1 MKRLFVYSLVSLLLT
16 GVFTI
21 RAQEGSGQD
30 ANTTEQELIA
40 LSTQWMEAVV
50 RKDRAALERFLADDY
65 YYAQTGELEI
75 ADRNAWLNRAMEMDW
90 RDLRYR
96 NFKVDLYGETAV
108 VTAVVESKLGIWGIP
123 LRSDVQVTDVWVKRH
138 GQWQVAAR
146 HLGASSIVG
155 QIRVV
160 LGFAAGLALC
170 FAAWLFLRLKRR
182 LVAKRKLTAA

>member
-1 MKRLFVYSLVSLLLT
+1 MERLFVYSLVSLLLT

-75 ADRNAWLNRAMEMDW
+75 TDRNAWLNRAMEMDW

>member
-1 MKRLFVYSLVSLLLT
+1 MMKLLFSILFGSLL
-16 GVFTI
+16 VFTTS
-21 RAQEGSGQD
+21 AQETSTQETY
-30 ANTTEQELIA
+30 ATQQELIA

-50 RKDRAALERFLADDY
+50 RKDRPALERVLADDY

-75 ADRNAWLNRAMEMDW
+75 TDRSAWLKRAMEMDW

-108 VTAVVESKLGIWGIP
+108 LTAVVDSKLGVWGIP
-123 LRSDVQVTDVWVKRH
+123 LHSDVQVTDIWAKRN

-155 QIRVV
+155 QVRVV

-170 FAAWLFLRLKRR
+170 FVAWLVLRLKRR
-182 LVAKRKLTAA
+182 FAAKRILTAI

>member
-21 RAQEGSGQD
+21 RAQEGAAQD

-75 ADRNAWLNRAMEMDW
+75 TDRNAWLNRAMEMDW

>member
-75 ADRNAWLNRAMEMDW
+75 TDRNAWLNRAMEMDW

>member
-1 MKRLFVYSLVSLLLT
+1 MKRLFVCSLVSLLLT

-21 RAQEGSGQD
+21 RAQEGAGQD

-75 ADRNAWLNRAMEMDW
+75 TDRNAWLNRAMEMDW

-160 LGFAAGLALC
+160 LGFAAGFALC
-170 FAAWLFLRLKRR
+170 FAAWLSLRLKRR

>member
-1 MKRLFVYSLVSLLLT
+1 MKLLFSILLGSLL
-16 GVFTI
+16 VFTAS
-21 RAQEGSGQD
+21 AQETSTQETY
-30 ANTTEQELIA
+30 TTQQELIA

-50 RKDRAALERFLADDY
+50 RKDRPALERVLADDY

-75 ADRNAWLNRAMEMDW
+75 TDRSAWLKRAMEMDW

-123 LRSDVQVTDVWVKRH
+123 LHSDVQVTDIWAKRND
-138 GQWQVAAR
+138 QWQVTAR

-155 QIRVV
+155 QVRVV
-160 LGFAAGLALC
+160 LGFTAGLALC
-170 FAAWLFLRLKRR
+170 FAAWLSLRLKRR
-182 LVAKRKLTAA
+182 FAAKRILTAI